1 MKNKLAAAA
10 LSIFIAMALWLYVIT
25 TVSPGSK
32 ETYYNIPVVLA
43 NESVLTERGLMIT
56 SQSATTATLVLSG
69 NRTDLSKVDQS
80 NITLKADLSAIYEP
94 GNQIPITYTTSF
106 PGNVASNAFVIES
119 KTPGRIYLNVERRV
133 SKAIPVELKWIGSV
147 PEGFIADRD
156 NAVLEYPTI
165 QLTGPQSVA
174 DQIEKAVIEVDLT
187 DQRESISWD
196 CTYTLC
202 NAAGEPVDAGLI
214 TTNAEQ
220 IHLEVKIQRVK
231 DVQLV
236 YQLVE
241 GGGAKAENAQI
252 TLSMDKIRISGSEA
266 ALELMGDQ
274 LVVGTIDLT
283 EISEDTVKTFTI
295 PLDEGITNLTGVAEV
310 TADIRLTGLGTK
322 DFLIRQINVVNVP
335 EGLEVELITQEL
347 TVKLRGPSAQ
357 IAELTDEDVM
367 IVVDFTNAEVGTAT
381 FPVRAVFTDGF
392 RDVGIFKSESVSASV
407 LPQGTMTSPSE
418 EDMTAPMAEEEPE
431 TVG

>member
-1 MKNKLAAAA
+1 M
-10 LSIFIAMALWLYVIT
+10 
-25 TVSPGSK
+25 
-32 ETYYNIPVVLA
+32 
-43 NESVLTERGLMIT
+43 
-56 SQSATTATLVLSG
+56 
-69 NRTDLSKVDQS
+69 
-80 NITLKADLSAIYEP
+80 
-94 GNQIPITYTTSF
+94 
-106 PGNVASNAFVIES
+106 
-119 KTPGRIYLNVERRV
+119 
-133 SKAIPVELKWIGSV
+133 
-147 PEGFIADRD
+147 
-156 NAVLEYPTI
+156 
-165 QLTGPQSVA
+165 
-174 DQIEKAVIEVDLT
+174 
-187 DQRESISWD
+187 
-196 CTYTLC
+196 
-202 NAAGEPVDAGLI
+202 
-214 TTNAEQ
+214 
-220 IHLEVKIQRVK
+220 
-231 DVQLV
+231 QLV

-392 RDVGIFKSESVSASV
+392 RDVGIFRSDSVSASV
-407 LPQGTMTSPSE
+407 MPLGTMTSEPAEATEAPPSE
-418 EDMTAPMAEEEPE
+418 APQA
-431 TVG
+431 VG

>member
-1 MKNKLAAAA
+1 MKNKLVAAA
-10 LSIFIAMALWLYVIT
+10 LSIFIATALWLYVIT

-56 SQSATTATLVLSG
+56 AQSATTATLVLSG

-119 KTPGRIYLNVERRV
+119 KSPGRIYLNVERRV
-133 SKAIPVELKWIGSV
+133 SKAIPVDVKWVGSV
-147 PEGFIADRD
+147 PDGFIADRD
-156 NAVLEYPTI
+156 NMLLEYPTI

-187 DQRESISWD
+187 EQRESISRD

-202 NAAGEPVDAGLI
+202 NGEGEPVDAGLI
-214 TTNAEQ
+214 TTNVEQ
-220 IHLEVKIQRVK
+220 VHLEVKIQRVK
-231 DVQLV
+231 DVLLT
-236 YQLVE
+236 YHLVE

-252 TLSMDKIRISGSEA
+252 SLSTEKIRVSGSEA

-274 LVVGTIDLT
+274 LVIGTIDLS
-283 EISEDTVKTFTI
+283 EIDQDTTKTFAI
-295 PLDEGITNLTGVAEV
+295 PLEEGITNLTGVAEV
-310 TADIRLTGLGTK
+310 TATIHLTGLSTK

-347 TVKLRGPSAQ
+347 TMKVRGPSAQ
-357 IAELTDEDVM
+357 IAKLKADDVM
-367 IVVDFTNAEVGTAT
+367 VVVDFTGAEVGTAT

-392 RDVGIFKSESVSASV
+392 KDVGIFKSESVSASV
-407 LPQGTMTSPSE
+407 LTLGTMTSEPGE
-418 EDMTAPMAEEEPE
+418 EPAAQAEEEPQA
-431 TVG
+431 VG

>member
-1 MKNKLAAAA
+1 MKNKFAAAA
-10 LSIFIAMALWLYVIT
+10 LSIFIATVLWLYVIT

-56 SQSATTATLVLSG
+56 ARSASTANLVLSG

-80 NITLKADLSAIYEP
+80 NITLKADLSTIYEP
-94 GNQIPITYTTSF
+94 GNQIPITYTVSF

-119 KTPGRIYLNVERRV
+119 KSPGRIYLNVERRI
-133 SKAIPVELKWIGSV
+133 SKAVPVEVRWIGSV
-147 PEGFIADRD
+147 PDGFIADRD
-156 NAVLEYPTI
+156 NMLLEYPFV

-187 DQRESISWD
+187 DQRESISRD
-196 CTYTLC
+196 CAYTLC
-202 NAAGEPVDAGLI
+202 GAEGEPVDASLI
-214 TTNAEQ
+214 TTNVEQ

-231 DVQLV
+231 DVLLT
-236 YQLVE
+236 YHLVE

-252 TLSMDKIRISGSEA
+252 TLSMDKIRVSGSEA

-274 LVVGTIDLT
+274 LVVGTIDLS
-283 EISEDTVKTFTI
+283 EISEDTTKTFAI
-295 PLDEGITNLTGVAEV
+295 PLEEGITNLTGVTEV
-310 TADIRLTGLGTK
+310 TADIQLTGLATK
-322 DFLIRQINVVNVP
+322 EFLIRQINVVNVP

-347 TVKLRGPSAQ
+347 AMTVRGPAAQ
-357 IAELTDEDVM
+357 IAGLDAEDVM
-367 IVVDFTNAEVGTAT
+367 VVVDFTGAEVGTAT

-407 LPQGTMTSPSE
+407 LPLGTMTSEPSE
-418 EDMTAPMAEEEPE
+418 EPAAQTEAPQAM
-431 TVG
+431 G